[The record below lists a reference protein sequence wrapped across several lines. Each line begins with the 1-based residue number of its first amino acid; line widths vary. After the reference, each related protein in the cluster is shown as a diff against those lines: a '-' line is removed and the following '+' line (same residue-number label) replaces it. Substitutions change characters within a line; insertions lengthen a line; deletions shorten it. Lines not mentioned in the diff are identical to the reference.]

1 MCDVVPSELMTFYND
16 FSLESVEKNVL
27 VMVYIQYNHYKM
39 SSVLMEPHHTFSIF
53 YIYIRVY
60 SYFYFQLITSALVC
74 R

>member
-1 MCDVVPSELMTFYND
+1 MYYVVPSDSELMTFYD

-53 YIYIRVY
+53 YI
-60 SYFYFQLITSALVC
+60 
-74 R
+74 